1 MGIRGLT
8 VRLRRAAPALLAAAL
23 ALAGCSP
30 AIGVYHRVEPGQSA
44 YRIAEAYDVPLID
57 LLDANGIADPSL
69 VRPGHWVWVP
79 GATGTRPVVPPPGD
93 LREQLSPV
101 ARRTFLLPVRGKVG
115 SSFRQ
120 RKSGFHRGL
129 DILAPDG
136 SEVRASEFGL
146 VLYAGNRLRGYGN
159 VIVLDHGEGITTL
172 YGHLDEFRVESG
184 DAVAAGQV
192 IGTVGRTGNAT
203 TSHLHFE
210 IRLED
215 EALDPEIHLRGD
227 DATR

>member
-8 VRLRRAAPALLAAAL
+8 AGVCRAAAAPLAVAL

-30 AIGVYHRVEPGQSA
+30 AVGIYHRVEPGHSA
-44 YRIAEAYDVPLID
+44 YRIARAYDVPLSD
-57 LLDANGIADPSL
+57 LLEANGIADPSL
-69 VRPGHWVWVP
+69 VRPGHWVFVP
-79 GATGTRPVVPPPGD
+79 GATETRAVPPPD
-93 LREQLSPV
+93 ELREHLSPV
-101 ARRTFLLPVRGKVG
+101 ARRTFRPPIRGKVG
-115 SSFRQ
+115 SPFGP
-120 RKSGFHRGL
+120 RKGGFHRGL

-136 SEVRASEFGL
+136 TEVRASEFGL
-146 VLYAGNRLRGYGN
+146 VLYVGNGLRGYGN
-159 VIVLDHGEGITTL
+159 AIVLDHGEGITTL
-172 YGHLDEFRVESG
+172 YGHLEEFRVESG

-215 EALDPEIHLRGD
+215 EALDPEIHVRED

>member
-8 VRLRRAAPALLAAAL
+8 ARLRLAALAPVAAAL
-23 ALAGCSP
+23 ALAGCSAP
-30 AIGVYHRVEPGQSA
+30 IGIYHRVEAGQSA

-57 LLDANGIADPSL
+57 LLDANEIADPSL

-79 GATGTRPVVPPPGD
+79 GATERRPVAPPAD

-101 ARRTFLLPVRGKVG
+101 ARRTFLLPVPGKVG
-115 SSFRQ
+115 SPFGP

-172 YGHLDEFRVESG
+172 YGHLEEFRVKSG

-192 IGTVGRTGNAT
+192 IGTVGRTGNAS

-215 EALDPEIHLRGD
+215 EALDPEIHVREE
-227 DATR
+227 ATTR